1 MAAISLRLPD
11 DLDRKLAEESELMG
25 RPRSEVVRDALAQYL
40 AEQERKRFMADVIT
54 AARALASDPGAGA
67 EALQIADDFLVAE
80 NEALD
85 LAEGRQPGEPW
96 PEEQGERW
104 WK

>member
-1 MAAISLRLPD
+1 MAAISLRLPEH
-11 DLDRKLAEESELMG
+11 LDRKLAEEAELAG

-40 AEQERKRFMADVIT
+40 AEQERKRFMAEVVT
-54 AARALASDPGAGA
+54 AARALAADPDACS
-67 EALQIADDFLVAE
+67 EAQQIAEDFLVAE

-85 LAEGRQPGEPW
+85 RAEGRRPGEPW